1 MPDLLPTAAVT
12 ALIYMTAVFIL
23 AQLLGNNSIVDIAW
37 GLGFIVVT
45 AVLFAARPGLFPAKV
60 LVAAL
65 VLVWGLRLAA
75 HILRR
80 NLGKPED
87 FRYAAMRRK
96 WGRAVRVKAF
106 FFVFMFQGLLMLVV
120 SLPITVVLGA
130 PARPLA
136 LLDVAGAAVFAA
148 GFLYEVVG
156 DLQLAA
162 HVRNPA
168 NKGTLMTRG
177 LWATTRHPNY
187 FGEALLWWGVGLIA
201 LSSAGGWIAP
211 LGPLTITLFLVFVSG
226 VPLLERKYAGRPDW
240 EAYKARTPMFVP
252 RFPKR
257 RPEGSGGTGA

>member
-1 MPDLLPTAAVT
+1 MPGLLLTAAATIFVVM
-12 ALIYMTAVFIL
+12 AAGYIL
-23 AQLLGNNSIVDIAW
+23 AQLLSNNSIVDVAW

-45 AVLFAARPGLFPAKV
+45 AVLFVSAPAVFPAKV

-65 VLVWGLRLAA
+65 VLAWGLRLAA
-75 HILRR
+75 HVFLR

-87 FRYAAMRRK
+87 FRYVAMRRR
-96 WGRAVRVKAF
+96 WGKSARIRAF
-106 FFVFMFQGLLMLVV
+106 FSIFMLQGLLMLAV

-136 LLDVAGAAVFAA
+136 LLDVVGAAVFAA
-148 GFLYEVVG
+148 GFLFEVVG
-156 DLQLAA
+156 DRQLAA
-162 HVRNPA
+162 HLRDPA
-168 NKGTLMTRG
+168 NKGVLMTRG

-187 FGEALLWWGVGLIA
+187 FGEALLWWGIGLVS
-201 LSSAGGWIAP
+201 LSSAGGWIAL
-211 LGPLTITLFLVFVSG
+211 LGPMTITLLLVFVSG

-257 RPEGSGGTGA
+257 RPDGSGGTGA